1 MISVFSIFVQTV
13 ATEIASVTVTC
24 TDDEKASLKAQEKA
38 LDSAA
43 EELNAALEATMADLA
58 GKWFIWQ
65 EVVLNK
71 RMEVININIY
81 PI

>member
-1 MISVFSIFVQTV
+1 MIYVFSIFVQTV

-24 TDDEKASLKAQEKA
+24 TDDEKESLKAQEKA

-58 GKWFIWQ
+58 GKRFFQ
-65 EVVLNK
+65 QAVVINK
-71 RMEVININIY
+71 RMEVINIDIY
-81 PI
+81 LI

>member
-1 MISVFSIFVQTV
+1 MTSVFSIFVQTV

-58 GKWFIWQ
+58 GK
-65 EVVLNK
+65 
-71 RMEVININIY
+71 
-81 PI
+81 